1 MKRLF
6 SHHGII
12 RHNLLSLI
20 GVSLCLYFS
29 YHLLQGDRSALR
41 LMGLNSSIATLSQDY
56 YAARINRVEIEEKV
70 LMMRPGS
77 LNKDLL
83 EERVRFVLGY
93 THEND
98 FSIFDQ

>member
-1 MKRLF
+1 MNKLF
-6 SHHGII
+6 SRRGII
-12 RHNLLSLI
+12 RHNLVALI

-41 LMGLNSSIATLSQDY
+41 LASLNSSIATMSQDY
-56 YAARINRVEIEEKV
+56 DAARLNRVEIEEKV

-98 FSIFDQ
+98 FSIFN